1 MRTES
6 KHLVPTRDAQKAVEK
21 GSSGPTPNSPS
32 GLSSLSVLIEAKP
45 QTKAGQV
52 QWLWPQIK
60 SALRE
65 GHKLK
70 QVWQCLVEDGLQ
82 ISYSRLRWY
91 VARLKKLEAA
101 GADLP
106 GANWRTQA
114 AEAKGKS
121 VSESSIPERPKHD
134 ALANLRQRMSKRP
147 GFEFDEHPPDE
158 AKLI

>member
-21 GSSGPTPNSPS
+21 EFSVPTPHSASGPT
-32 GLSSLSVLIEAKP
+32 SLSVLIDAKP

-65 GHKLK
+65 GHQLK
-70 QVWQCLVEDGLQ
+70 QVWQCLVSDGLE

-106 GANWRTQA
+106 SANWKTQA

-121 VSESSIPERPKHD
+121 LSESSIPERPKHD
-134 ALANLRQRMSKRP
+134 ALANLRQRMNKRP
-147 GFEFDEHPPDE
+147 GFEFDERPPDE
-158 AKLI
+158 TKLI

>member
-1 MRTES
+1 MRTEPQ
-6 KHLVPTRDAQKAVEK
+6 HPVPNRDAQKALGN
-21 GSSGPTPNSPS
+21 GSSVPTPNSPP
-32 GLSSLSVLIEAKP
+32 GPSSLSVLIEAKP

-52 QWLWPQIK
+52 QWLWPQVK

-70 QVWQCLVEDGLQ
+70 QVWQCLVEDGLE

-91 VARLKKLEAA
+91 VARLKRLEAA

-106 GANWRTQA
+106 GTNWKTQV

-121 VSESSIPERPKHD
+121 VSESSIPESPKRD
-134 ALANLRQRMSKRP
+134 ALANLRQRMNKRP
-147 GFEFDEHPPDE
+147 GFEFDEGPPDE
-158 AKLI
+158 TKLI